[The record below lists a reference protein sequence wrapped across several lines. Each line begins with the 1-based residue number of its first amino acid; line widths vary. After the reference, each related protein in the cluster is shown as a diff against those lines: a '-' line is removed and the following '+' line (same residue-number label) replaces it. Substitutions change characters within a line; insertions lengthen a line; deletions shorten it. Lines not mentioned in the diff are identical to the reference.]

1 MGLRTPEQ
9 YKESL
14 RDGRAVYLRGEKVA
28 DVTKDPVI
36 GIAVE
41 HACIDYRMAE
51 DPKYRGLAVMR
62 DGGGEYS
69 RYFHL
74 PRNSDDLLK
83 RSELIA
89 ASTREGATLVVL
101 IKEIGTDALYA
112 LHILGERMAAAGKP
126 EYRERVAK
134 YHRYCRDNDLA
145 VAVAQTDVKGDR
157 SLGPTAQDHPDYY
170 VRVVEER
177 PDGIVVRGAKVHT
190 SVSTNTNEVI
200 VLPTRAMRAE
210 DKAYAVAF
218 ALPINTPGLK
228 LIASPHGSS
237 HKNQFEHPL
246 SAGHKMMETLTVFDD
261 VFVPKERVFLNG
273 EIDFAGLLAL
283 TFVRYHRFTAVSY
296 KLPLL
301 ELMAGAGYAI
311 AEANGVL
318 RAAHVRDKLTHLAAY
333 HATVR
338 GLIEHA
344 AADLHYRGRPR
355 GAQHAAHQ
363 RRQVSL
369 RAQLPSGGAD
379 RAGPRGRAAGDGAG
393 GRGPDQRGD
402 ARVRAEV
409 HGRRQGLRRR
419 EAASAA
425 QSDRRP
431 DGVGLRRLP
440 GGAGGARRGRLRGGE
455 AAGLP
460 RVRFQNRGG
469 LRAQAGGSVSG
480 GDRSEESRGRHRITC
495 RRIFDSR
502 QRSGVQPRPPSLL
515 IIGLIP
521 FHNTRRVQYI

>member
-1 MGLRTPEQ
+1 MAMRTPEQ

-28 DVTKDPVI
+28 DVTRDPVI

-51 DPKYRGLAVMR
+51 DPRYRPLAVMR

-69 RYFHL
+69 RYFQL

-126 EYRERVAK
+126 EYRERIAK

-157 SLGPTAQDHPDYY
+157 SFGPTAQDHPDYY

-177 PDGIVVRGAKVHT
+177 SDGIVVRGAKVHT

-237 HKNQFEHPL
+237 PKNQFEHPL
-246 SAGHKMMETLTVFDD
+246 SARHKMMETLTVFDD
-261 VFVPKERVFLNG
+261 VFVPKERVFLCG

-344 AADLHYRGRPR
+344 AHACTVEDGLAVPNTLLTNIAKYHFAHNYHQAVQIVQDLAGGLLVTSP
-355 GAQHAAHQ
+355 AAEDLTSEAT
-363 RRQVSL
+363 REYVL
-369 RAQLPSGGAD
+369 KNMGGAKGFD
-379 RAGPRGRAAGDGAG
+379 S
-393 GRGPDQRGD
+393 
-402 ARVRAEV
+402 EK
-409 HGRRQGLRRR
+409 
-419 EAASAA
+419 
-425 QSDRRP
+425 
-431 DGVGLRRLP
+431 
-440 GGAGGARRGRLRGGE
+440 RLRLLNLIGDLTASDFGGYQEVLAVHAEGGFE
-455 AAGLP
+455 AEKLQAYREYDFKTVAAYAHKLAG
-460 RVRFQNRGG
+460 
-469 LRAQAGGSVSG
+469 
-480 GDRSEESRGRHRITC
+480 I
-495 RRIFDSR
+495 
-502 QRSGVQPRPPSLL
+502 
-515 IIGLIP
+515 
-521 FHNTRRVQYI
+521 